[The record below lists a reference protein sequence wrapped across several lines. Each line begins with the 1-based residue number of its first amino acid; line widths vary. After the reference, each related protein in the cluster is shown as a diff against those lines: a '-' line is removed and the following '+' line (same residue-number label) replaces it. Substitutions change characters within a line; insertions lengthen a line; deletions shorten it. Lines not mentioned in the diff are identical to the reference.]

1 MRRLTQVI
9 AGVALA
15 GGLALA
21 TPAFAGAAGYPPP
34 PSNTGSG
41 SAVVG
46 GSVSGTATGFAFNT
60 LVSFPGGSGTSNS
73 SGNFTFTINVTDAQS
88 PHYSINGGV
97 AQAGVYGANTIDFT
111 GASTSPGVPHTFIY
125 TLTITRVTP
134 AAVITPAKPVTPAV
148 VTPAATTQPSSG
160 LALTGAD
167 IAMTVGGGLV
177 LIVGG
182 GAILLAVSRR
192 RTARES

>member
-1 MRRLTQVI
+1 MRRLTQMI

-21 TPAFAGAAGYPPP
+21 TPALAGAAGYPPP
-34 PSNTGSG
+34 PNNSGSG
-41 SAVVG
+41 SAPVG
-46 GSVSGTATGFAFNT
+46 GSVSGTATGFAPNT

-73 SGNFTFTINVTDAQS
+73 SGNLNFTINVTDPQS
-88 PHYSINGGV
+88 PQYSINGGV
-97 AQAGVYGANTIDFT
+97 AQSGVYGANTIDFT

-134 AAVITPAKPVTPAV
+134 AAVITPATPV
-148 VTPAATTQPSSG
+148 SSG

>member
-1 MRRLTQVI
+1 
-9 AGVALA
+9 
-15 GGLALA
+15 
-21 TPAFAGAAGYPPP
+21 
-34 PSNTGSG
+34 
-41 SAVVG
+41 VG
-46 GSVSGTATGFAFNT
+46 GSVSGTATGFAPNT

-73 SGNFTFTINVTDAQS
+73 SGNLNFTINVTD
-88 PHYSINGGV
+88 PHYAINGGT
-97 AQAGVYGANTIDFT
+97 AQTAVFGANTIDFT
-111 GASTSPGVPHTFIY
+111 GASTSPAVPHTFVY
-125 TLTITRVTP
+125 TLTITQPTP

-148 VTPAATTQPSSG
+148 VTPAVTTQPSSG

-192 RTARES
+192 RAARES